1 MGGSHST
8 SFGIHCLT
16 QTWGETT
23 ATWNS
28 QSNYNG
34 TAETTFFYSTS
45 GTPGWYEIDLTDT
58 VRRWV
63 AGTVDNNGIRIR
75 GGMAGG
81 RNCDIDSREAT
92 NPAQLVVD
100 QTIVSEGNYIVFLP
114 IVTSFVIITHLRE
127 RKTE

>member
-1 MGGSHST
+1 MGGSHDT

-34 TAETTFFYSTS
+34 TVETIFFYSTS
-45 GTPGWYEIDLTDT
+45 GTPGWYEIDITDM

-63 AGTVDNNGIRIR
+63 AGTVGNNGIRIR
-75 GGMAGG
+75 GGV
-81 RNCDIDSREAT
+81 RDN
-92 NPAQLVVD
+92 
-100 QTIVSEGNYIVFLP
+100 
-114 IVTSFVIITHLRE
+114 
-127 RKTE
+127 